1 MCTCQARAEQEE
13 TSQLKMKFLSLITV
27 VALAVSVSGDCS
39 TCEDGVN
46 AIMQSMSTSNDITGA
61 VVKDACCP
69 SQDDPESCN
78 TAVDTW
84 WPAISAAMAASENMA
99 PITCAVLDCGDAA
112 KAWDCDTCKAR
123 LEDVWS
129 VTVGPVQN
137 AALAQ
142 YLKGPA
148 FCGSFICAPLTEDRF
163 HDITNRDSTPSNGT
177 TTTRQIN
184 NEFP

>member
-1 MCTCQARAEQEE
+1 
-13 TSQLKMKFLSLITV
+13 MKFLSLITV

-112 KAWDCDTCKAR
+112 KAWDCDTSFCEDASVSPDATVCGDYVEAILPCATDALVAKAR
-123 LEDVWS
+123 ASLSYYAIPCFKFVK
-129 VTVGPVQN
+129 T
-137 AALAQ
+137 L
-142 YLKGPA
+142 
-148 FCGSFICAPLTEDRF
+148 
-163 HDITNRDSTPSNGT
+163 
-177 TTTRQIN
+177 N
-184 NEFP
+184 N